1 LHIHF
6 DLIYEKCENL
16 NWNYIIYGYPPYF
29 LEHSKQN
36 DNTAPEQKIDNV
48 KSETELLNA
57 LIRKKERK
65 KETKKHQ
72 LIDILL
78 EEVHRLKSILFGKE
92 HLESSANKQSE
103 NSSK

>member
-65 KETKKHQ
+65 KERK
-72 LIDILL
+72 I
-78 EEVHRLKSILFGKE
+78 
-92 HLESSANKQSE
+92 N
-103 NSSK
+103 